1 MQLVYFDRLL
11 ITYIFLKTDNDKIE
25 HTILTSPDVF
35 EPIFLVADVILFRGD
50 FVQDFAF
57 NINAFFWQTATWKS
71 RLLFLLVVK
80 NMERGAILQE
90 QLRLHI
96 IFYNIETTEAT
107 NFNYAQ
113 NYTTIV
119 AIW

>member
-57 NINAFFWQTATWKS
+57 NINAFF
-71 RLLFLLVVK
+71 
-80 NMERGAILQE
+80 
-90 QLRLHI
+90 
-96 IFYNIETTEAT
+96 
-107 NFNYAQ
+107 
-113 NYTTIV
+113 
-119 AIW
+119 